1 MSLTA
6 DIPRLCNGIQTGR
19 SHRQELRERRVAG
32 CAERSDAVKH
42 TLTEAS
48 KTHQRV
54 AGAAR
59 LNRIAHTQA
68 VRQVAAQ
75 TCAEGRALL
84 RRFADERVARG
95 VPAFLASL
103 QSRRRNAGVE
113 MRRTLAG
120 WCAALRQEGAERRGN
135 WSTARQ
141 AAAAA
146 AAADRRQVCEARRLA
161 THAALVRWQEDR
173 TRVRALWLSLG
184 SRTVTKDAA
193 TKSLPEAVAHHPSVS
208 LATDRQN
215 LPDTIYI
222 LVNSHPEGLAVVD
235 VERILGVPR
244 VVVGQMLRRL
254 VDAGRVRRDRGLYF
268 TDSANQDE

>member
-120 WCAALRQEGAERRGN
+120 WCGGTGAQPG
-135 WSTARQ
+135 
-141 AAAAA
+141 
-146 AAADRRQVCEARRLA
+146 RRQRPRPQRTAGRSVRP
-161 THAALVRWQEDR
+161 AAWRPMRPWSAGR
-173 TRVRALWLSLG
+173 
-184 SRTVTKDAA
+184 RTVPG
-193 TKSLPEAVAHHPSVS
+193 SVPCGYPSGH
-208 LATDRQN
+208 AQ
-215 LPDTIYI
+215 
-222 LVNSHPEGLAVVD
+222 
-235 VERILGVPR
+235 
-244 VVVGQMLRRL
+244 
-254 VDAGRVRRDRGLYF
+254 
-268 TDSANQDE
+268 